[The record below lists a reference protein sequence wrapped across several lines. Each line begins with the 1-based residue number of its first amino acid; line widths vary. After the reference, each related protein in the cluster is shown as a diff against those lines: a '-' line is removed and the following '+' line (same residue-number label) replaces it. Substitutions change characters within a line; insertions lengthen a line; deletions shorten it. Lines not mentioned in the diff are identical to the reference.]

1 MASSSTSF
9 LLTTAPPQGVRFNP
23 RKPRLTVWAKQTA
36 FQLGKTKGGDDDSE
50 AKQTGKSSDSKPFGF
65 NFGKLPDMK
74 SLMPVVT
81 NPSTGLVFGNN
92 RKKDPGTVFVAGAT
106 GQAGIRIAQTLLQRG
121 FSVRAG
127 VPDLGAAQDLARV
140 AATYKILS
148 NEEVKRLNAVQSTFQ
163 DAESIAK
170 AIGNATKV
178 VVTVGATENGPDAP
192 VSTSDALLVV
202 QAAELAG
209 VNHVAIVYDGSI
221 SGSTYNVLDGIT
233 SFFGNL
239 FAKSQPLTISDLI
252 EKVAQTDVAYTLI
265 KTSLTEDF
273 SPEKSYNVV
282 VSAEGSNSGSG
293 SSSSSEAYKVPKLK
307 IASLVADMFANTAV
321 AENKVVE
328 VSTDPSAPLRPV
340 DELFSVIPEDG
351 RRKVYA
357 DAIAKARAEE
367 EAKVAAERAREA
379 AEEAKELEKQMQKL
393 SSKEAEAASLAED
406 AKQKADA
413 VGITVDGL
421 FSKAKDIGSGL
432 SWNKLGSQFATAVQN
447 ASEAEK
453 EAEAEEAEQKADAV
467 GITVDGLFSKAK
479 DIGSGLSWN
488 KLGSQF
494 TTAVQNASEAPKVQV
509 ATVRGQAKARNLPP
523 KKAVVKQRNVSA
535 KPATSSPFASKKK
548 EEPLKKQEKEVRK
561 VFGGLF
567 KQETIYV
574 DDD

>member
-9 LLTTAPPQGVRFNP
+9 PLATAPPQGARFNR
-23 RKPRLTVWAKQTA
+23 RKPGLTVLAAKQTG
-36 FQLGKTKGGDDDSE
+36 FQLGKTKSDDSE
-50 AKQTGKSSDSKPFGF
+50 GKQTEKSPGSNPFRF
-65 NFGKLPDMK
+65 DFGKLPDMK
-74 SLMPVVT
+74 SLIPVVT
-81 NPSTGLVFGNN
+81 NPSTGLAFGNT
-92 RKKDPGTVFVAGAT
+92 RRKDPGTVFVAGAT

-121 FSVRAG
+121 YSVRAG

-148 NEEVKRLNAVQSTFQ
+148 KEEVKRLNAVQSPFQ

-170 AIGNATKV
+170 AIGNATKL
-178 VVTVGATENGPDAP
+178 VVTVGATENGPDAQ

-209 VNHVAIVYDGSI
+209 VSHVAIVYDGS
-221 SGSTYNVLDGIT
+221 SVNGSTYNVLDGIT
-233 SFFGNL
+233 SFFSNL
-239 FAKSQPLTISDLI
+239 FSQSQPLTISDLI
-252 EKVAQTDVAYTLI
+252 EKVAQTDLAYTLI

-273 SPEKSYNVV
+273 SPERTYNVV
-282 VSAEGSNSGSG
+282 VSAEGSNSGND
-293 SSSSSEAYKVPKLK
+293 SSSSEAYKVPKLK
-307 IASLVADMFANTAV
+307 IASLVADIFANTAV

-328 VSTDPSAPLRPV
+328 VSTDPSAPSRPV

-357 DAIAKARAEE
+357 DGIARAKAEE
-367 EAKVAAERAREA
+367 EAKAAADKAREA
-379 AEEAKELEKQMQKL
+379 AEAAKEFEKQMQKL
-393 SSKEAEAASLAED
+393 SEKEAEAASLAED
-406 AKQKADA
+406 AQQKAEA

-432 SWNKLGSQFATAVQN
+432 SWNKLGSQIATAVQN
-447 ASEAEK
+447 ASE
-453 EAEAEEAEQKADAV
+453 
-467 GITVDGLFSKAK
+467 T
-479 DIGSGLSWN
+479 
-488 KLGSQF
+488 
-494 TTAVQNASEAPKVQV
+494 PKVQV

-523 KKAVVKQRNVSA
+523 KKAVVKQRNVNV
-535 KPATSSPFASKKK
+535 KPAAAAFAAKQK
-548 EEPLKKQEKEVRK
+548 EERVNKPEKEVRK

>member
-1 MASSSTSF
+1 M
-9 LLTTAPPQGVRFNP
+9 
-23 RKPRLTVWAKQTA
+23 LTVWAAKQTG
-36 FQLGKTKGGDDDSE
+36 FQLGKPKGDDSE
-50 AKQTGKSSDSKPFGF
+50 GKQTGKSPDSNPFRF
-65 NFGKLPDMK
+65 DFGKLPDMK

-81 NPSTGLVFGNN
+81 NPSTGLAFGNN
-92 RKKDPGTVFVAGAT
+92 RRKDPGTVFVAGAT

-148 NEEVKRLNAVQSTFQ
+148 KDEIKRLNAVESPFQ

-178 VVTVGATENGPDAP
+178 VVTIGATENGPDTP
-192 VSTSDALLVV
+192 VSTSDALVLV

-209 VNHVAIVYDGSI
+209 VSHVTIVYDGSI
-221 SGSTYNVLDGIT
+221 GGSTYNVLDGIT
-233 SFFGNL
+233 SFFSNL
-239 FAKSQPLTISDLI
+239 FAQSQPLSISELI

-293 SSSSSEAYKVPKLK
+293 SSSSEAYKVPKLK
-307 IASLVADMFANTAV
+307 IASMVADIFANTAV
-321 AENKVVE
+321 AENKVVD
-328 VSTDPSAPLRPV
+328 VSTDPSAPSRPL

-351 RRKVYA
+351 RRKMYA
-357 DAIAKARAEE
+357 AAMAKARAEE
-367 EAKVAAERAREA
+367 EAKVAAEKAQEA
-379 AEEAKELEKQMQKL
+379 AEAAKELEKQMLKL
-393 SSKEAEAASLAED
+393 SEKEAEAASLAED
-406 AKQKADA
+406 AQKKAEA
-413 VGITVDGL
+413 VGISVDGL
-421 FSKAKDIGSGL
+421 FNKAKDIRSGL
-432 SWNKLGSQFATAVQN
+432 SWNTLGSQIATAVQN
-447 ASEAEK
+447 ASE
-453 EAEAEEAEQKADAV
+453 
-467 GITVDGLFSKAK
+467 T
-479 DIGSGLSWN
+479 
-488 KLGSQF
+488 
-494 TTAVQNASEAPKVQV
+494 PKVQV

-523 KKAVVKQRNVSA
+523 KKAVVK
-535 KPATSSPFASKKK
+535 PATASFASKQK
-548 EEPLKKQEKEVRK
+548 EERLKEPEKEVRK

>member
-1 MASSSTSF
+1 MASTSTSF
-9 LLTTAPPQGVRFNP
+9 PLTTTPPQGVRFNR
-23 RKPRLTVWAKQTA
+23 RKPRLTVWAK
-36 FQLGKTKGGDDDSE
+36 KTKGDDDSE
-50 AKQTGKSSDSKPFGF
+50 GKQTGKSSDSNPFRF

-81 NPSTGLVFGNN
+81 NPSAGLAFGNT
-92 RKKDPGTVFVAGAT
+92 RRKDPGTVFVAGAT

-148 NEEVKRLNAVQSTFQ
+148 KEEVKNLNAVQSPFQ

-178 VVTVGATENGPDAP
+178 VVTVGATENGPDAQ

-209 VNHVAIVYDGSI
+209 VSHVAIVYDGSN

-233 SFFGNL
+233 SFFSNL
-239 FAKSQPLTISDLI
+239 FSQSQPLTISDLI
-252 EKVAQTDVAYTLI
+252 EKVAQTNVAYTLI
-265 KTSLTEDF
+265 KTRLTEDF
-273 SPEKSYNVV
+273 TPEKSYNVV
-282 VSAEGSNSGSG
+282 VSPEGSNSGG
-293 SSSSSEAYKVPKLK
+293 NSSSEAYKVPKLK
-307 IASLVADMFANTAV
+307 IASLVADIFANTAV

-328 VSTDPSAPLRPV
+328 VSTDPSAPLRPLN
-340 DELFSVIPEDG
+340 ELFSAIPEDR

-357 DAIAKARAEE
+357 DGIAKARAEE
-367 EAKVAAERAREA
+367 EAKAAAEKAQEAAVAAQQ
-379 AEEAKELEKQMQKL
+379 LEKKKQKR
-393 SSKEAEAASLAED
+393 SEKEAEAAEEKAEGVGITVD
-406 AKQKADA
+406 GLFNKAKDIGSGFSWTKLGSQISEKEAEAVEEVQEKAEG

-432 SWNKLGSQFATAVQN
+432 SWTKLGSQINTAVQN
-447 ASEAEK
+447 ASE
-453 EAEAEEAEQKADAV
+453 
-467 GITVDGLFSKAK
+467 T
-479 DIGSGLSWN
+479 
-488 KLGSQF
+488 
-494 TTAVQNASEAPKVQV
+494 PKVQV
-509 ATVRGQAKARNLPP
+509 ATVRGQAKARNLAP
-523 KKAVVKQRNVSA
+523 KKAVVKQRNVNA
-535 KPATSSPFASKKK
+535 KPAASVFASKQKEDRQKK
-548 EEPLKKQEKEVRK
+548 PEKEVRK

-567 KQETIYV
+567 KQETIYI

>member
-9 LLTTAPPQGVRFNP
+9 LLTTAPGAKFNR
-23 RKPRLTVWAKQTA
+23 RKPVLTVWAAKQTG
-36 FQLGKTKGGDDDSE
+36 FQLGKPKGDDSE
-50 AKQTGKSSDSKPFGF
+50 GKQTGKSPDSNPFRF
-65 NFGKLPDMK
+65 DFGKLPDMK

-81 NPSTGLVFGNN
+81 NPSTGLAFGNN
-92 RKKDPGTVFVAGAT
+92 RRKDPGTVFVAGAT

-148 NEEVKRLNAVQSTFQ
+148 KDEIKRLNAVESPFQ

-178 VVTVGATENGPDAP
+178 VVTIGATENGPDTP
-192 VSTSDALLVV
+192 VSTSDALVVV

-209 VNHVAIVYDGSI
+209 VSHVTIVYDGSI
-221 SGSTYNVLDGIT
+221 GGSTYNVLDGIT
-233 SFFGNL
+233 SFFSNL
-239 FAKSQPLTISDLI
+239 FAQSQPLSISELI

-293 SSSSSEAYKVPKLK
+293 SSSSEAYKVPKLK
-307 IASLVADMFANTAV
+307 IASMVADIFANTAV
-321 AENKVVE
+321 AENKVVD
-328 VSTDPSAPLRPV
+328 VSTDPSAPSRPL

-351 RRKVYA
+351 RRKMYA
-357 DAIAKARAEE
+357 AAMAKARAEE
-367 EAKVAAERAREA
+367 EAKVAAEKAQEA
-379 AEEAKELEKQMQKL
+379 AEAAKELEKQMLKL
-393 SSKEAEAASLAED
+393 SEKEAEAASLAED
-406 AKQKADA
+406 AQKKAEA
-413 VGITVDGL
+413 VGISVDGL
-421 FSKAKDIGSGL
+421 FNKAKDIRSGL
-432 SWNKLGSQFATAVQN
+432 SWNTLGSQIATAVQN
-447 ASEAEK
+447 ASE
-453 EAEAEEAEQKADAV
+453 
-467 GITVDGLFSKAK
+467 T
-479 DIGSGLSWN
+479 
-488 KLGSQF
+488 
-494 TTAVQNASEAPKVQV
+494 PKVQV

-523 KKAVVKQRNVSA
+523 KKAVVK
-535 KPATSSPFASKKK
+535 PATAAFASKQK
-548 EEPLKKQEKEVRK
+548 EERLKEPEKEVRK

>member
-1 MASSSTSF
+1 MTSSSTSF
-9 LLTTAPPQGVRFNP
+9 LLTTTPGAKFNR
-23 RKPRLTVWAKQTA
+23 RKPVLTVLAAKQTG
-36 FQLGKTKGGDDDSE
+36 FQLGKPKGDDSE
-50 AKQTGKSSDSKPFGF
+50 GKQTGKSPDSNPFRF
-65 NFGKLPDMK
+65 DFGKLPDMK

-81 NPSTGLVFGNN
+81 NPSTGLAFGNN
-92 RKKDPGTVFVAGAT
+92 RRKDPGTVFVAGAT

-148 NEEVKRLNAVQSTFQ
+148 KDEIKRLNAVESPFQ
-163 DAESIAK
+163 DAQSIAK

-178 VVTVGATENGPDAP
+178 VVTVGATENGPDTP
-192 VSTSDALLVV
+192 VSTSDALVVV

-209 VNHVAIVYDGSI
+209 VSHMTIVYDGSI

-233 SFFGNL
+233 SFFSNL
-239 FAKSQPLTISDLI
+239 FAQSQPLTISELI

-293 SSSSSEAYKVPKLK
+293 SSSSEAYKVPKLK
-307 IASLVADMFANTAV
+307 IASLVADIFANTAV

-328 VSTDPSAPLRPV
+328 VSTDPSAPSRPF

-357 DAIAKARAEE
+357 DAMARAGAEE

-379 AEEAKELEKQMQKL
+379 AEAAKELEMQMLKL
-393 SSKEAEAASLAED
+393 SEKEAEAATLADD
-406 AKQKADA
+406 AQQKAEA
-413 VGITVDGL
+413 VGISVDGL
-421 FSKAKDIGSGL
+421 FNRAKDIGSGL
-432 SWNKLGSQFATAVQN
+432 SWNTLGSQIATAVQN
-447 ASEAEK
+447 ASE
-453 EAEAEEAEQKADAV
+453 
-467 GITVDGLFSKAK
+467 T
-479 DIGSGLSWN
+479 
-488 KLGSQF
+488 
-494 TTAVQNASEAPKVQV
+494 PKVQV

-523 KKAVVKQRNVSA
+523 KKAVVK
-535 KPATSSPFASKKK
+535 PATAAFASKQK
-548 EEPLKKQEKEVRK
+548 EERLKKPETEVRK